1 MGVAKI
7 ADGNH
12 WASQVAPRGGVLKR
26 RTRKGAGPASASG
39 APYSAAVVLNWSLS
53 VDAPMAVVEL
63 APPDR
68 VMLTRSK

>member
-7 ADGNH
+7 ANGNH
-12 WASQVAPRGGVLKR
+12 GASQARGAALKR

-39 APYSAAVVLNWSLS
+39 APYSAASVLNWSVS

-63 APPDR
+63 VPPDR
-68 VMLTRSK
+68 VMFTRSK